1 MGQLLGRG
9 GANRGGRER
18 IGRMPSHVAVAA
30 TGPVA
35 VDAGLTAVR
44 AGGNAVDA
52 AIAAMCVAM
61 TTEPGVVSPMGGAF
75 VTIWPVDGEPET
87 IDGNVEMPGRGAPS
101 ERFGQGLREIHLSY
115 GGGITIFGG
124 YGSAALPGALSAL
137 QLAHERHGSGAWAQA
152 IEPAR
157 LAAADGFRLG
167 SAAASYL
174 ALTTDNLFGWDP
186 ETHATLTREDGSH
199 LQAGDRI
206 VDADLAASWGR
217 IAEHGAQDVYTGEI
231 AQRIARACAD
241 GGGLIT
247 EADLAAYRPVVR
259 TPLRQQLGDWDIA
272 TNPPPSVGGPMLAVM
287 LSEMAR
293 RGSYAWADTIDVQRR
308 VLTYRSEVHDFS
320 ADLEEDGYTMLEE
333 VRRSGLKG
341 LNTSQSTAHVSAVDS
356 DGLACA
362 ITASSGYSSGA
373 TVPDTGLLLN
383 NCLGEPELNRLG
395 LHVLAPGTRLASNM
409 APSVARHRGG
419 DVLAIGSPGA
429 DRITTALMQVLTR
442 HCLLGMPLGEAIAA
456 PRVHV
461 RVVKGEPL
469 RVEYERDRAIAEVIA
484 RQGLRGNEHEPQAM
498 FFGGVGGAARSATG
512 VLFAAGDPR
521 REAATGVA

>member
-1 MGQLLGRG
+1 MVTGRFVTLRNLSIPASEG
-9 GANRGGRER
+9 TGLRVENADDFFFPEQGDPIHVGAVTIDVGVSVG
-18 IGRMPSHVAVAA
+18 A
-30 TGPVA
+30 GPVA
-35 VDAGLTAVR
+35 SR
-44 AGGNAVDA
+44 
-52 AIAAMCVAM
+52 
-61 TTEPGVVSPMGGAF
+61 
-75 VTIWPVDGEPET
+75 
-87 IDGNVEMPGRGAPS
+87 
-101 ERFGQGLREIHLSY
+101 
-115 GGGITIFGG
+115 
-124 YGSAALPGALSAL
+124 
-137 QLAHERHGSGAWAQA
+137 
-152 IEPAR
+152 
-157 LAAADGFRLG
+157 
-167 SAAASYL
+167 
-174 ALTTDNLFGWDP
+174 
-186 ETHATLTREDGSH
+186 
-199 LQAGDRI
+199 
-206 VDADLAASWGR
+206 
-217 IAEHGAQDVYTGEI
+217 
-231 AQRIARACAD
+231 
-241 GGGLIT
+241 IT

-373 TVPDTGLLLN
+373 TVPGTGLLLN

-469 RVEYERDRAIAEVIA
+469 RVEYDREYYMKA
-484 RQGLRGNEHEPQAM
+484 GLRYDVATLFKTVLSMLTGH
-498 FFGGVGGAARSATG
+498 GAR
-512 VLFAAGDPR
+512 
-521 REAATGVA
+521 